1 MLANGTRVQRVEVLR
16 TLLVTRAAKVLG
28 AAAAEVD
35 VERPLSNLGLDSLM
49 AVELRNWIQSELRV
63 NLNTVEL
70 MRGPSIT
77 QLVEA
82 LVDQIEREASQGVG
96 AAEAPAAPAPL
107 NGEAQAAEQPGVE
120 AEGDRALLSAVLDEM
135 PPDQLEALL
144 GQAGGTEQES
154 R

>member
-1 MLANGTRVQRVEVLR
+1 VELLR
-16 TLLVTRAAKVLG
+16 NLRVTRAAQVLG

-35 VERPLSNLGLDSLM
+35 VDRPLSNLGLDSLM

-70 MRGPSIT
+70 MGGPSIT
-77 QLVEA
+77 QLVEV
-82 LVDQIEREASQGVG
+82 LVDQIEREAGQGSDT
-96 AAEAPAAPAPL
+96 AEPAPASANGAAPA
-107 NGEAQAAEQPGVE
+107 VE
-120 AEGDRALLSAVLDEM
+120 PADVGANVDQTRLEEVLEEM

-144 GQAGGTEQES
+144 GQAAGAEQET